1 MLITTVD
8 GFFVVARMVLPWCF
22 MLKTIM
28 YVLSDD
34 GSTDARMLASL
45 CCLIVAGG
53 CFVI

>member
-1 MLITTVD
+1 MTVD
-8 GFFVVARMVLPWCF
+8 DFFAVARMALPWCF
-22 MLKTIM
+22 VLMAVM